1 MVYLHTFGCSANRV
15 IACYKPVFRG
25 ELLVA
30 GRVDVINHTS
40 SHDRNM
46 NPAMFKTLYA
56 IPLYWWVYRDP
67 YIGPL
72 STQ

>member
-30 GRVDVINHTS
+30 GRIDVINHTS

-46 NPAMFKTLYA
+46 N
-56 IPLYWWVYRDP
+56 
-67 YIGPL
+67 
-72 STQ
+72 